1 MTKLLA
7 CFLLAL
13 VPQVLAQTQGA
24 VESPTAHSSPYPAV
38 WPTEM
43 DKSSIPAWA
52 APGKVRF
59 ARWDGGRV
67 ETAKAFLS
75 GWAGLNPPDPDVL
88 YTMTNWY
95 DLGTIPLLKKAHIN
109 LIWATFSVGF
119 SMETE
124 EAHQAQVRRYIAEC
138 HRNGIHVLL
147 YESIANM
154 FWEDMFQL
162 HPASSHWPQIGSDGK
177 PVPYSAGEYDKMG
190 RVTRYMAN
198 LSNPEWREY
207 LTRRIDLA
215 IDSGADGLIYDN
227 NFGNSL
233 VDLYQ
238 QLRTHIAKRKPD
250 FLVMANF
257 HPDTYVLNRLLNC
270 ITTEDGIEP
279 GLYAPS
285 SPGYVDLK
293 GHLPYLQKIGK
304 RFLVNNFGLLRI
316 HETLAEGWKPTMIED
331 GTRETSS
338 RLVGLMSPPRM
349 KLAMAE
355 NMSFG
360 IALEQFVEGRPAH
373 DLSTGL
379 PTAVAV
385 WQAVGEYNQFFAEH
399 EDLYTGARSS
409 APLAIVLDDRSEGIP
424 LLDGLASRR
433 VPFEILYERDIT
445 PQTLSRYKAVALLT
459 AKTVRDSALVAL
471 EQFIQAGGQ
480 LLAAQDAGT
489 LSEDGKS
496 RQRPSFF
503 SGQLGRGA
511 ATLVESN
518 LSVDQLAKTLLNI
531 SGDPL
536 VSLDLPAGVLYN
548 ITEQP
553 REKRIIVHL
562 LNYGTEPLPMVKLE
576 VHGQYHS
583 AYLVSPDKDTR
594 LVTPHDSDATRTTLQ
609 VEHPGIYSVIVLT
622 ASSK

>member
-1 MTKLLA
+1 MTKLLVF
-7 CFLLAL
+7 FLLAL
-13 VPQVLAQTQGA
+13 APRVLAQTQGA

-43 DKSSIPAWA
+43 DRSSIPAWA
-52 APGKVRF
+52 APGKIRF
-59 ARWDGGRV
+59 ARWDGGRI

-75 GWAGLNPPDPDVL
+75 GWTGLNPPDPDVL

-124 EAHQAQVRRYIAEC
+124 EAHQAQVRRY
-138 HRNGIHVLL
+138 
-147 YESIANM
+147 
-154 FWEDMFQL
+154 
-162 HPASSHWPQIGSDGK
+162 
-177 PVPYSAGEYDKMG
+177 
-190 RVTRYMAN
+190 MAD
-198 LSNPEWREY
+198 LSNPEWRAY
-207 LTRRIDLA
+207 LVRRIDLA

-257 HPDTYVLNRLLNC
+257 HHDTYVLNRLLNL

-279 GLYAPS
+279 GLYTPS
-285 SPGYVDLK
+285 SPGYADLK
-293 GHLPYLQKIGK
+293 EHLPYLQKIGG

-338 RLVGLMSPPRM
+338 RLVGLMPPARM

-355 NMSFG
+355 NMAFG

-379 PTAVAV
+379 PSATAV
-385 WQAVGEYNQFFAEH
+385 WQAVEEYNQFFAEH
-399 EDLYTGARSS
+399 EDLYTEARSS
-409 APLAIVLDDRSEGIP
+409 ARLAIVLDDRSEGVP

-445 PQTLSRYKAVALLT
+445 PQTLSRYSAVALLT
-459 AKTVRDSALVAL
+459 AQTVRDSALVAL
-471 EQFIQAGGQ
+471 QQFVQAGGQ
-480 LLAAQDAGT
+480 LLAAQNAGT
-489 LSEDGKS
+489 FSEDGKS

-503 SGQLGRGA
+503 SGQLGRGS

-531 SGDPL
+531 SGEQQ
-536 VSLDLPAGVLYN
+536 VSLELPAGVLYN

-553 REKRIIVHL
+553 RQKRIIVHL
-562 LNYGTEPLPMVKLE
+562 LNYGTEQVPMVKLE
-576 VHGQYHS
+576 VRGQYHRT
-583 AYLVSPDKDTR
+583 YLVSPDKDTR
-594 LVTPHDSDATRTTLQ
+594 LVTPHDLDSTRTTLQ
-609 VEHPGIYSVIVLT
+609 IEHLGIYSVIVLT
-622 ASSK
+622 ASDK